1 MKFFKAGI
9 GVILLLFMCSHV
21 FAENQSPRRLNNLVT
36 ELLNMEK
43 QDCSHDN
50 KYTFEAPR
58 DGWIYLKMQTSE
70 IISINDV
77 KITIGENNTVKNIF
91 LYPYPDK
98 NTFEAM
104 FFCKKGTKSLSINS
118 VKAKSP
124 YNVVIRAIPEIVFDS
139 YGHKQKIFDTVCDWD
154 FLEKNNILNNINV
167 ISGKTEEY
175 KDIISKW
182 HTMGRF
188 WLGFSGRNRND
199 KPEKEYEKWKN
210 ALSIPFSDGIIIDEF
225 DGHRKENL
233 IYTET
238 FRRLFTEFPEKRIY
252 PWIGHGEKYDLT
264 YPDNPVYNMYLKP
277 FAEAVIAGKS
287 KPVLERY
294 FEDYFLNEEEMRQ
307 DIAFK
312 LDKDIGNWENAIPG
326 IVKSVIICF
335 NLYTSAGSCSRNI
348 NPSTDYRYL
357 MDFQFN
363 HIANSPLYDGLYGV
377 MAWHAAGAD
386 PETIRWLGLLYR
398 HYCIEGKKEMLSPQ
412 YGIKYTLKYLQNP
425 DFEYHEEGW
434 SFSPAED
441 GSISIK
447 FLKPGGWWQG
457 RKPEGIKRKITGNH
471 FALMKYSDKKPNK
484 ISQPIENL
492 IPGRPYTLKMISG
505 DLNDLKIEK
514 RLNIHPKIAGA
525 KIIEEYQK
533 PYPGQDEKK
542 KDIHYFNYH
551 YIVFVPEKTTAELTI
566 TDREGDICDSNSSRQ
581 EAIINFIEVQPFLTI
596 KKNSL

>member
-1 MKFFKAGI
+1 MKLFKACLS
-9 GVILLLFMCSHV
+9 GVLCLFMHSYV
-21 FAENQSPRRLNNLVT
+21 FAEKHPPVKLNNLVT

-43 QDCSHDN
+43 QDFSHDN
-50 KYTFEAPR
+50 KYTFEATR
-58 DGWIYLKMQTSE
+58 NGWIYLKIQTSE
-70 IISINDV
+70 IISVNDV
-77 KITIGENNTVKNIF
+77 KITVLQNNAARNIF
-91 LYPYPDK
+91 LYPYHDK

-104 FFCKKGTKSLSINS
+104 FLCDKGTNSLQINS
-118 VKAKSP
+118 DKSKSP
-124 YNVVIRAIPEIVFDS
+124 YNIIIRAIPEIVFDS

-154 FLEKNNILNNINV
+154 FLEKNNILNNVNV
-167 ISGKTEEY
+167 FSGKTEEY
-175 KDIISKW
+175 RDIISKW
-182 HTMGRF
+182 HAMGRI
-188 WLGFSGRNRND
+188 WLGYAGCNRND
-199 KPEKEYEKWKN
+199 NPEKEYEKWKK
-210 ALSIPFSDGIIIDEF
+210 ALSVPFSDGIIIDEF
-225 DGHRKENL
+225 DGYRKENL

-238 FRRLFTEFPEKRIY
+238 FRRLFTEFPGKRIY
-252 PWIGHGEKYDLT
+252 PWIGHGGKYDLT
-264 YPDNPVYNMYLKP
+264 YPDGNIYLKP

-312 LDKDIGNWENAIPG
+312 LDKDIKNWENAIPG
-326 IVKSVIICF
+326 IVKSVIVCF
-335 NLYTSAGSCSRNI
+335 NFYVSGGSCSRNI

-398 HYCIEGKKEMLSPQ
+398 HYCIKGKKEMLSPQ
-412 YGIKYTLKYLQNP
+412 YGIKYALKHLQNP
-425 DFEYHEEGW
+425 DFEYHEDGW
-434 SFSPAED
+434 IFSPAED

-484 ISQPIENL
+484 ISQTIENL
-492 IPGRPYTLKMISG
+492 IPSRPYTLKMISG
-505 DLNDLKIEK
+505 DPNNLKNEK
-514 RLNIHPKIAGA
+514 LLNIYAKITGA

-533 PYPGQDEKK
+533 SYPGQDEKEK
-542 KDIHYFNYH
+542 NIHYFNYH
-551 YIVFVPEKTTAELTI
+551 YIVFVPEKSTAELTI
-566 TDREGDICDSNSSRQ
+566 TDWKDNTDKKLSHGKEVM
-581 EAIINFIEVQPFLTI
+581 INFIEVQSYI
-596 KKNSL
+596 K